1 MDQKSINNPSKSSG
15 PQSEGPGSVCFERC
29 QLSAPRWKWPRDSG
43 KLRVCELERSTMF
56 NRKTMENS
64 LFQWPCSIDVFCMF
78 TRPGNQPQE
87 SRIYGTWI
95 MGYHGIHKQL
105 KIRLIFPGLWSHHFS
120 MNDKSQWIDDDHPP
134 RVIRIQVNC
143 LTHLSHPRM
152 LFCGCVCF
160 GLRLHIYIFIYLYMC
175 LLLLQHSH
183 EVPGENTCPKQPLI
197 LDTTELDLRRLFRTG
212 KNAET
217 SKGIACVLA
226 RMLRVQSPRFLSA

>member
-1 MDQKSINNPSKSSG
+1 MFFVCL
-15 PQSEGPGSVCFERC
+15 PG
-29 QLSAPRWKWPRDSG
+29 
-43 KLRVCELERSTMF
+43 RVTNHRTLEYM
-56 NRKTMENS
+56 
-64 LFQWPCSIDVFCMF
+64 
-78 TRPGNQPQE
+78 GHE
-87 SRIYGTWI
+87 SWDI
-95 MGYHGIHKQL
+95 MGYISNLRYDWFFLVYGPI
-105 KIRLIFPGLWSHHFS
+105 IFPW
-120 MNDKSQWIDDDHPP
+120 MINPNDKSQWIDDDHPP
-134 RVIRIQVNC
+134 KVIRIQVNC